1 MNSET
6 TLRRLTT
13 ELPARVK
20 AARLANLECVR
31 LTIPEAR
38 ALHAVLARELALLD
52 ETAIRSRRQGWESGG
67 PSPNRRS
74 NCA

>member
-52 ETAIRSRRQGWESGG
+52 ETAIRSRRQGRESGG
-67 PSPNRRS
+67 PSPDRRS